1 MSNNKIILAGCIEQ
15 FKSDNELT
23 NNDSEIFELFALTQI
38 TKSYDLTFEDIQNS
52 IVDGGLDGGIDSLLV
67 IVDDTIP
74 ETLEELDDLK
84 FGRKTQ
90 VIINIAQCKKEN
102 SFKEGSIDKLIT
114 SLPELF
120 DLSKTEDDLL
130 VRFNPSLVAI
140 ALIAREAW
148 KKCTVAGG
156 QITINFDYCAFSEK
170 IEINGAFAAKID
182 QLTRISGTS
191 FVGAKIAY
199 ANHSS
204 EELLRLYQSHKI
216 DRLSLTFKEN
226 PLSTRYESHG
236 IGYVGTVKLA
246 EYRKFIKGEDDKIRE
261 DLFESNIRHYQG
273 KVDVNE
279 KIKTTIETPVDEDFW
294 WLNNGITI
302 IADAP
307 SLVGTTLSIDNVQ
320 IVNGLQTS
328 YSIFLYHDESDD
340 DKRSV
345 LVKVIINNNKT
356 TIDHIIASTN
366 SQNPVSPALLRATD
380 DVQREIEL
388 YFGNEGYFYDRR
400 KNYYKNQGKPASKI
414 FGIQSNAQSVEAIMF
429 NNPHITRSKP
439 TSLIKDDVTYNRIF
453 SQAYSYKLYLNCC
466 LIAQKSSDYHRII
479 ADNTIKNNLSNF
491 KLHLARVAVCLLTQK
506 ANPNMADIVAVDV
519 SNYDKSK
526 FDEAKKMVNEAIIE
540 YQKLNAG
547 SNLIN
552 MAKVKQFTDFLTVK
566 LGKYFNNLLST

>member
-1 MSNNKIILAGCIEQ
+1 MSNNKIILGGCIEQ

-23 NNDSEIFELFALTQI
+23 NTESEMFELFALTQI
-38 TKSYDLTFEDIQNS
+38 TKQHDLAFEDIQNS
-52 IVDGGLDGGIDSLLV
+52 IVDGGLDGGIDSLL
-67 IVDDTIP
+67 IMVDDIIP
-74 ETLEELDDLK
+74 ETLDELEDMK

-90 VIINIAQCKKEN
+90 VLIKISQCKKEN
-102 SFKEGSIDKLIT
+102 SFKESSIDKLIT

-120 DLSKTEDDLL
+120 NLSKNENELL
-130 VRFNPSLVAI
+130 VRFNPSLVEK

-156 QITINFDYCAFSEK
+156 QITINFDYCTFSETV
-170 IEINGAFAAKID
+170 EINGAFSAKVD
-182 QLTRISGTS
+182 QLKTIASTS
-191 FVGAKIAY
+191 FVGARIEY
-199 ANHSS
+199 ANYSS

-216 DRLSLTFKEN
+216 ERLSLTFKEN
-226 PLSTRYESHG
+226 PLSTSYENHG

-246 EYRKFIKGEDDKIRE
+246 EYKRFLKDEDGSIRE

-279 KIKTTIETPVDEDFW
+279 KIKATIETPIDEDFW

-302 IADAP
+302 IAETP

-328 YSIFLYHDESDD
+328 YSIFLHHNESED

-345 LVKVIINNNKT
+345 LVKVIINNNKK

-414 FGIQSNAQSVEAIMF
+414 FGIQSNAQAVEAIVF
-429 NNPHITRSKP
+429 NNPHVTRSKP
-439 TSLIKDDVTYNRIF
+439 TSLIKDDSTYKRIF
-453 SQAYSYKLYLNCC
+453 NTSINYKLYLNCC
-466 LIAQKSSDYHRII
+466 LVTQKVSDFHRTITD
-479 ADNTIKNNLSNF
+479 AGIKNNLSNF
-491 KLHLARVAVCLLTQK
+491 KLHLARVAMCLLASK
-506 ANPNMADIVAVDV
+506 ASPTIVEISTLDV
-519 SNYDKSK
+519 SNFNQTI
-526 FDEAKKMVNEAIIE
+526 FDQAKDIVNGAIID
-540 YQKLNAG
+540 YQVANPG

-552 MAKVKQFTDFLTVK
+552 MAKVKQFTDFLTIK
-566 LGKYFNNLLST
+566 LESRF